1 MRFNHD
7 FNCFLQAFKPAMD
20 TIGLLSG
27 KSEET
32 TVLLLIVS
40 GILLGLFAL
49 GVLVEYCLA
58 KSNRF
63 LRKTSLGE

>member
-1 MRFNHD
+1 
-7 FNCFLQAFKPAMD
+7 MD